1 MNADRTKADR
11 TSADRVV
18 DVRDL
23 HVRFDTDAG
32 TVHAV
37 RGVDLHLDR
46 GEILA
51 VVGETGSGKTVTART
66 LLGLLPATAHVTG
79 SARVDGQE
87 ITGLDRAA
95 LRRVRGTQVAYVFQ
109 DPTAALNPVW
119 TVGWQIAAGLRAR
132 DRRLTKARGRAQAV
146 DALRAVGIPEP
157 ETRVD
162 HYPHQFS
169 GGQRQR
175 IVLASV
181 LALGASVLVADE
193 PTTALDV
200 TVQAE
205 ILDLLRDLRDTRG
218 TSILLVTHNMGVV
231 ADLADRVVVM
241 HDGRVV
247 ESAPVRD
254 LFARPAAAYTR
265 ELIAAARPD
274 TAHGR
279 PRAAVLREGEPA
291 KPAPRE
297 AGAEP
302 VVVLED
308 VVLRYPGRLTRG
320 PVTAVDGVS
329 LTVAPGEVYG
339 LVGESGSGKTTLGR
353 VVAALT
359 PVASGGVRVLGAD
372 VATTR
377 ERALR
382 PVRRRIGFV
391 FQSPAASFDPQRTV
405 GHGIAEPLAVH
416 TELDRAG
423 RARRVG
429 ELLDAVHL
437 GARFAASFPHEL
449 SGGQRQ
455 RASIARALALDPA
468 LVVADEPTSA
478 LDVSVQARVLD
489 LFRELQHELG
499 FAALFVSHDL
509 VVVESVADRVGVL
522 HRGRLVEEG
531 AAAQVLRD
539 PRHAYTAA
547 LVAASPVPDPDE
559 QRRRRTAR
567 LAVADLAPTP
577 A

>member
-1 MNADRTKADR
+1 VTAGPTGADRA
-11 TSADRVV
+11 V
-18 DVRDL
+18 DVHDL

-37 RGVDLHLDR
+37 RGLDLHLDR

-51 VVGETGSGKTVTART
+51 VVGETGSGKTVTARS

-79 SARVDGQE
+79 SVRVDGVE
-87 ITGLDRAA
+87 ITGLDRSG
-95 LRRVRGTQVAYVFQ
+95 LREVRGIRVAYVFQ

-132 DRRLTKARGRAQAV
+132 DRHLTKARARALAV
-146 DALRAVGIPEP
+146 DSLREVGIPEP

-241 HDGRVV
+241 HDGQVV

-265 ELIAAARPD
+265 ELIAAARPVV
-274 TAHGR
+274 AHDRHRDDRR
-279 PRAAVLREGEPA
+279 PD
-291 KPAPRE
+291 
-297 AGAEP
+297 AGP
-302 VVVLED
+302 VVTLDD
-308 VVLRYPGRLTRG
+308 VVVRYPGRLTRG

-329 LTVAPGEVYG
+329 LTIAPGEVYG

-359 PVASGGVRVLGAD
+359 PVASGSVRVLGTD
-372 VATTR
+372 LTTTR
-377 ERALR
+377 ERRLR

-405 GHGIAEPLAVH
+405 GHGIGEPLAVH
-416 TELDRAG
+416 TDLDRDG

-437 GARFAASFPHEL
+437 GARYADSFPHEL
-449 SGGQRQ
+449 SGGQLQ

-468 LVVADEPTSA
+468 LVIADEPTSA

-489 LFRELQHELG
+489 LFRELQAELG

-509 VVVESVADRVGVL
+509 AVVESVADRVGVL

-531 AAAQVLRD
+531 TAAQVLRD
-539 PRHAYTAA
+539 PQDPYTVA
-547 LVAASPVPDPDE
+547 LVAAFPVPDPDE
-559 QRRRRTAR
+559 QRRRRAVR
-567 LAVADLAPTP
+567 LAGADLAPLLL
-577 A
+577 